1 MTERVQRL
9 TMSVSEMSEELG
21 ISSKTGYALTH
32 IPGFPV
38 IRIGHR
44 VRISREGLAEWVKA
58 NEGNRLE
65 VALCKTLRLS
75 T

>member
-9 TMSVSEMSEELG
+9 TMSASEAAEELG
-21 ISSKTGYALTH
+21 TCPKTVYALCN

-44 VRISREGLAEWVKA
+44 VRISRTGLAEWVKA
-58 NEGNRLE
+58 NEGTKLE
-65 VALCKTLRLS
+65 VAL
-75 T
+75 

>member
-32 IPGFPV
+32 VPVFPV

-44 VRISREGLAEWVKA
+44 VRVSREGLAEWVKA
-58 NEGNRLE
+58 NEGNKLE
-65 VALCKTLRLS
+65 VAL
-75 T
+75 

>member
-38 IRIGHR
+38 IPIGHR

-65 VALCKTLRLS
+65 VAL
-75 T
+75 